1 MLTQGVAEDVLD
13 ACIEPPGRERV
24 IAAIES
30 LQLVGAL
37 DGKKDLTALGQIL
50 LKLPVDVALGKML
63 LLAAFFRCLD
73 PMLDLASIVRLLI
86 RIT

>member
-1 MLTQGVAEDVLD
+1 MD

-24 IAAIES
+24 IAAIDS

-73 PMLDLASIVRLLI
+73 PMLDLASIVRLF
-86 RIT
+86 